1 MRMLPARRGAA
12 ALVLSCLVL
21 AGAGQAYAGHP
32 GSPSGKWWQSETFQR
47 DLGLARDQV
56 SRIEEVFQSMK
67 PALVAN
73 KKDLDEREQELS
85 HAIGE
90 GTANEA
96 DVLRLIDRVEAS
108 RSALGRTRA
117 LMLFRMYRVLT
128 PEQRTTL
135 QRIIRERDEK
145 GHDRNR
151 TDDGD
156 RRR

>member
-1 MRMLPARRGAA
+1 MRMFPARCGAA
-12 ALVLSCLVL
+12 AVVFSCLLL

-32 GSPSGKWWQSETFQR
+32 GSPSGKWWQSDTFQR
-47 DLGLARDQV
+47 DLGLTGDQV

-67 PALVAN
+67 PALLAN
-73 KKDLDEREQELS
+73 KKDLDDREQELS
-85 HAIGE
+85 RAIGE
-90 GTANEA
+90 DTANEA

-128 PEQRTTL
+128 PQQRTTL

-145 GHDRNR
+145 GHNR
-151 TDDGD
+151 RDDGD

>member
-1 MRMLPARRGAA
+1 MRMFPARRGAV
-12 ALVLSCLVL
+12 ALVLSGLVL
-21 AGAGQAYAGHP
+21 AGAGQAYGGHP
-32 GSPSGKWWQSETFQR
+32 GSPSGKWWQSDTFQR
-47 DLGLARDQV
+47 DLGLTGDQV

-67 PALVAN
+67 PALLAN
-73 KKDLDEREQELS
+73 KKDLDDREQELS
-85 HAIGE
+85 RAIGE
-90 GTANEA
+90 DTANEA

-128 PEQRTTL
+128 PQQRTTL

-145 GHDRNR
+145 GHNR
-151 TDDGD
+151 RDDGD